1 MLNTDKTKSMI
12 FNFTN
17 NYQFTSRLQLKNQNI
32 ELLNDTKLL
41 GTIISDD
48 LKWNLNTKRIIKK
61 ANARMQ
67 LLREMTNFG
76 ASPEELKE
84 FYISFVRS
92 QLEQSATVWH
102 SSLTEENS
110 QDLERVQK
118 TALKI
123 ILRNRYNGYKKSLR
137 KLDLDSLDKRREN
150 LCLNFAIKCTKN
162 SKMKFM
168 FPQNKKKHRMN
179 TRDTPRYFVQHANK
193 ERLKKSAIIYMQNLL
208 NENQILIENQNND
221 HEKI

>member
-1 MLNTDKTKSMI
+1 
-12 FNFTN
+12 
-17 NYQFTSRLQLKNQNI
+17 
-32 ELLNDTKLL
+32 
-41 GTIISDD
+41 
-48 LKWNLNTKRIIKK
+48 
-61 ANARMQ
+61 MQ

-84 FYISFVRS
+84 IYISFVRS

-118 TALKI
+118 TALKM

-150 LCLNFAIKCTKN
+150 LCLNFAIKCTEN
-162 SKMKFM
+162 NRMKFM
-168 FPQNKKKHRMN
+168 FPQNEKKHEMN
-179 TRDTPRYFVQHANK
+179 TRDTPKFIVQHANK
-193 ERLKKSAIIYMQNLL
+193 ER
-208 NENQILIENQNND
+208 
-221 HEKI
+221 